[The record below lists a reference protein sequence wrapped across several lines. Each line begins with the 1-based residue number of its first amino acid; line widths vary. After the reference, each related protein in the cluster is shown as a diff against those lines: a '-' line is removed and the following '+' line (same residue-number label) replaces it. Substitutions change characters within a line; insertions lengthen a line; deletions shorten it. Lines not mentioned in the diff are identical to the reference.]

1 MRDVC
6 GVQGSRIAG
15 SQSFPD
21 AVPVISCGEGRRV
34 KLEACPVVF
43 DGIDD
48 LRTLLGTSGPTARW
62 P

>member
-21 AVPVISCGEGRRV
+21 AVPVISCGERRRV
-34 KLEACPVVF
+34 KLEACHV
-43 DGIDD
+43 
-48 LRTLLGTSGPTARW
+48 LLCSMESTTYVLF
-62 P
+62 